1 MHLFLLFLKSTDIMK
16 NVLGQKIL
24 NFLKILILP
33 IFFIGFP
40 FISYYYLKTGFN
52 YQLSVIEEIAVKDST
67 SLDVLAVFDAE
78 RRELLE
84 QKVIISCLTQDQES
98 LENFLKLFRDSQ
110 KQFGDR
116 NDLLFVVY
124 ANNFDS
130 MERFSE
136 RVAALRRPEEVMTVE
151 VSADQYANLR
161 KELKVADSDNL
172 VLIDV
177 ESKIRNY
184 YNYNNK
190 EDLAKLGGHIV
201 KVFPFIKSPEFEYK
215 PSPEK

>member
-1 MHLFLLFLKSTDIMK
+1 MK
-16 NVLGQKIL
+16 DVLGHKIL

-84 QKVIISCLTQDQES
+84 QKVIITCLTQDQES

-151 VSADQYANLR
+151 VDAEQYANLR

>member
-1 MHLFLLFLKSTDIMK
+1 MK

>member
-1 MHLFLLFLKSTDIMK
+1 MHLFLLFLKSNDIMK
-16 NVLGQKIL
+16 NVLGRKIL

-84 QKVIISCLTQDQES
+84 QKVIITCLTQDQES

>member
-1 MHLFLLFLKSTDIMK
+1 MK
-16 NVLGQKIL
+16 NVLGRKIL

-84 QKVIISCLTQDQES
+84 QKVIITCLTQDQES

-124 ANNFDS
+124 ANKFDS

-151 VSADQYANLR
+151 VDAEQYANLR

>member
-1 MHLFLLFLKSTDIMK
+1 MK

-67 SLDVLAVFDAE
+67 SLDVLAIFDAE

-84 QKVIISCLTQDQES
+84 QKVIITCLTQDQES

-151 VSADQYANLR
+151 VDADQYANLR

>member
-1 MHLFLLFLKSTDIMK
+1 M
-16 NVLGQKIL
+16 
-24 NFLKILILP
+24 
-33 IFFIGFP
+33 
-40 FISYYYLKTGFN
+40 
-52 YQLSVIEEIAVKDST
+52 SVIEEIAVKDST

-84 QKVIISCLTQDQES
+84 QKVIITCLTQDQES

-151 VSADQYANLR
+151 VDAEQYANLR
-161 KELKVADSDNL
+161 KKLKVADSDNL

>member
-1 MHLFLLFLKSTDIMK
+1 MLFLKLNDIMK
-16 NVLGQKIL
+16 DVLGHKIL
-24 NFLKILILP
+24 NFLKFLILP

-84 QKVIISCLTQDQES
+84 QKVIITCLTQDQES

-151 VSADQYANLR
+151 VDTEQYANLR
-161 KELKVADSDNL
+161 KELKLADSDNL

-215 PSPEK
+215 PSSEK